1 MQRESLR
8 DDAYEEKKKRG
19 GRGKRRDGGKKGGK
33 GKKIKVKKKKAFLP
47 FGSETELLPQDLI
60 SSADFKALTL
70 GTNAGHSD
78 TRLYQNN
85 TCGKGH

>member
-33 GKKIKVKKKKAFLP
+33 GKKIKVKKKAFLP

-60 SSADFKALTL
+60 SNADFKALTL